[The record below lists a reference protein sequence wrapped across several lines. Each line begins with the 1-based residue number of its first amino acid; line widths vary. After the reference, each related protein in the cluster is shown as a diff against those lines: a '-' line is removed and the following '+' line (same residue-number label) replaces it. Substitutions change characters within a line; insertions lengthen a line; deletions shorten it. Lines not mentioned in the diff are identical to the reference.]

1 MLASA
6 AMCFL
11 IAYERYV
18 SAVKTAEQI
27 AEALGVIYESVRI
40 PEVTLVCGTVGVA
53 LLVSG
58 VLCYR
63 EYRKQLHL
71 ES

>member
-1 MLASA
+1 MVASA

-11 IAYERYV
+11 IAYERYD
-18 SAVKTAEQI
+18 SAVKTAKRI
-27 AEALGVIYESVRI
+27 AEALESTYESVRI
-40 PEVTLVCGTVGVA
+40 PEVTLVCGTVGIA

-63 EYRKQLHL
+63 EYRKQLKL
-71 ES
+71 EA